1 MARGIVTRV
10 LRGVYAGL
18 TRIAALRL
26 PVPQDRVFRL
36 ADGAIDEIA
45 PPGTTLLFGREGK

>member
-1 MARGIVTRV
+1 VARGIVTRV